1 MPVKLNKA
9 VIKAAA
15 LANAGDDDLVQ
26 SEFHSSQ
33 INTSKKKVSQPPSI
47 GKTDNRRDRLVRV
60 AGMSHPPSDNQI
72 DIFEFLDTQLD
83 NYRQG
88 NQTSSLAVEA
98 VAGSGKT
105 TTIVAASRLI
115 PKNLNTMFLAF
126 NKSIADEL
134 QQQLPPHV
142 KAKTLNALG
151 FGLLIPYLRG
161 LGVSSPDVRGSRTFS
176 IMSKELSFIERDD
189 YGKDIKFLVNMC
201 KAMGVVPVGVNDG
214 HGIHGLEATDEVLRD
229 ICMHHSKMLDAA
241 TRNFVF
247 QKVRDILAISF
258 SDTNLYESSVIDFD
272 DQKWLTVCKRP
283 GGRTLAKPQYDVI
296 IVDETQDVNSV
307 DIELIKMVLKPN
319 GIVIGVGD
327 TRQAIYGFRG
337 ADAEAFS
344 RFKMDFNAKTL
355 PLDITYRC
363 GSELVKHAQ
372 ELVPQIKAAPNAFAG
387 QVTRMRWNSKTF
399 QPQDMVL
406 CRNNAPLIEFAFKLI
421 KDRVPVYVK
430 GRNIGTGLI
439 QLIDEL
445 VSEKVWVPNP
455 NRPGKS
461 MPKWTSENA
470 IVPTLV
476 RKLDQW
482 RLIQI
487 ELIEQEDPDNE
498 EAKQRVQDKYESIMV
513 FIDDNKDGRVSSIID
528 VIDGMFSD
536 ENRKDAVIC
545 STIHKSKGL
554 EADRVYMYRG
564 DLMYSDHINPGWQTV
579 QEQNLDYVAR
589 TRGKE
594 LFAYLIGQ

>member
-1 MPVKLNKA
+1 MPVKLNRA
-9 VIKAAA
+9 AMKAAA
-15 LANAGDDDLVQ
+15 EANNEVAEDK
-26 SEFHSSQ
+26 F
-33 INTSKKKVSQPPSI
+33 QPPAELAT
-47 GKTDNRRDRLVRV
+47 GETHRDRLVRI
-60 AGMSHPPSDNQI
+60 AAMNNPPSENQI
-72 DIFEFLDTQLD
+72 DIFEFLDTQIG

-88 NQTSSLAVEA
+88 MQTSSLAVEA

-115 PKNLNTMFLAF
+115 PTDLSTMFLAF

-134 QQQLPPHV
+134 KERLPPHV
-142 KAKTLNALG
+142 KAKTLNGLG

-176 IMSKELSFIERDD
+176 IMSKVLNFKERDD
-189 YGKDIKFLVNMC
+189 HGKDIKFLVNMC
-201 KAMGVVPVGVNDG
+201 KSMGVIPVGVNDG
-214 HGIHGLEATDEVLRD
+214 EGIGGLEATDEVLRD
-229 ICMHHSKMLDAA
+229 ICVHHSKMIDPA

-247 QKVRDILAISF
+247 QKVREILAISF
-258 SDTNLYESSVIDFD
+258 SDTNLYESGVVDFD

-283 GGRTLAKPQYDVI
+283 SGRSLAKPQYDII
-296 IVDETQDVNSV
+296 IVDETQDVNGV

-344 RFKMDFNAKTL
+344 KFKVDFKAKTL

-363 GSELVKHAQ
+363 GSALVDHAQ
-372 ELVPQIKAAPNAFAG
+372 ELVPQIKAAPNAYKG
-387 QVTRMRWNSKTF
+387 LVDRIRNWSSKTF

-470 IVPTLV
+470 VVQTLV
-476 RKLDQW
+476 KEMDVWRAKQLD
-482 RLIQI
+482 
-487 ELIEQEDPDNE
+487 LIEQEDPDNQ
-498 EAKQRVQDKYESIMV
+498 EAKQRVKDKYDSIMV
-513 FIDDNKDGRVSSIID
+513 FVDDNKDGRVESICQ

-536 ENRKDAVIC
+536 ENRADAVIC

-554 EADRVYMYRG
+554 EADRVYMYRH
-564 DLMYSDHINPGWQTV
+564 DLMYGDHVNSGWQME

-594 LFAYLIGQ
+594 LYGYLIGQ